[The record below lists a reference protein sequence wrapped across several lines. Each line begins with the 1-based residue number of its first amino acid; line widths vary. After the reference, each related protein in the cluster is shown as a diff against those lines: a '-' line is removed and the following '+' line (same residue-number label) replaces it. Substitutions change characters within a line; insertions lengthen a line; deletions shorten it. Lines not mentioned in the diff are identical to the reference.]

1 MIKWILLATII
12 VALIIVYVWK
22 TYTFMRV
29 ENTSMEPTLHDGGI
43 YLAKKVRRKNKCKV
57 GNIYS
62 FNLNNK
68 DYRLIKRLVLV
79 DGEGCH
85 FKGDNANHSLDSR
98 YFGAVP
104 ASHIEY
110 VIISTFDIREWLG
123 QYGCILDN
131 ALKAKGY

>member
-1 MIKWILLATII
+1 MDFARHYHCRTHYCIC
-12 VALIIVYVWK
+12 
-22 TYTFMRV
+22 V
-29 ENTSMEPTLHDGGI
+29 ENIYFYEGRKHFYDGGI

-68 DYRLIKRLVLV
+68 DYRLIKRLVLI
-79 DGEGCH
+79 DDEGCH

-123 QYGCILDN
+123 QYGYILDN